1 MGVACINKTLFMNT
15 KLNFC
20 IIIMGHR
27 ILLFFWFFSNIL
39 KVLKHTHTHTHTKT
53 VWVCG
58 TYKKKG
64 AVRFGLGPWF
74 ANPWLGPII
83 CHSLGLSTLELQ
95 GKVCVC
101 VCVCTN
107 RHWGQGWCGG
117 YIVWVTNSLRH
128 RLCCLKPILV
138 VCNSPLWGRI
148 LDVKPPG
155 M

>member
-39 KVLKHTHTHTHTKT
+39 KVLKNTHTHTHTQKPFEFVGHT
-53 VWVCG
+53 
-58 TYKKKG
+58 KKKG
-64 AVRFGLGPWF
+64 QSDLALGHGLPT
-74 ANPWLGPII
+74 
-83 CHSLGLSTLELQ
+83 LGLDQSYAIPWGWAHWNSKE
-95 GKVCVC
+95 KCVCVC

-128 RLCCLKPILV
+128 RLCCYTVKTAGVGHKP
-138 VCNSPLWGRI
+138 S
-148 LDVKPPG
+148 KFQSS
-155 M
+155 